1 MNLMTYETYEYLCDF
16 WVTWGVS
23 CAFVNA
29 EDVPAMY
36 EQSEPNGPNGGSE
49 ALQLRICDSK
59 SFVALWLAGSL
70 MERLTSSENLR
81 YRALGNLATDLS
93 CLVLKLLKAH
103 TKITV
108 SATTLTNQQILASWS
123 ASASRPMVKRLSLLR
138 VIWCRENIKGGT
150 GKNNIAKIQ
159 YNDWILDLL

>member
-1 MNLMTYETYEYLCDF
+1 MCI
-16 WVTWGVS
+16 
-23 CAFVNA
+23 CQCA

-36 EQSEPNGPNGGSE
+36 EQSEPNDPNGGSE
-49 ALQLRICDSK
+49 ALQFRICDSK
-59 SFVALWLAGSL
+59 SFGALWLAGSL

-93 CLVLKLLKAH
+93 CLVLKAARPIQKLH
-103 TKITV
+103 KITV
-108 SATTLTNQQILASWS
+108 PATTLTNQQILASAWS